1 MISVF
6 VALSVAFGIASVL
19 AVSVVQRTREIGIL
33 RAMGSPRRQI
43 ERVFLLQGGVLG
55 LLGSMAGAAAG
66 YILVWT
72 FNTFGPGLFPIPVA
86 PALIPGAMAIATLA
100 GVFAA
105 AAPARRAARLD
116 PVEAI
121 RYA

>member
-100 GVFAA
+100 GVLAA